1 MLTAL
6 VTDVDDVTRESAR
19 RAAEHELLRP
29 EYHHV
34 KPLIVRLLDYVGGK
48 IGDLLDAAASAA
60 PGGAFGLVGI
70 VLLLALTATLIR
82 YRVGR
87 LAATAKRRSVFE
99 THRALTAAEHRSA
112 AEAAAMAG
120 DWTAAVRERFRALV
134 RSLEERTLLEPRVG
148 RTADEAVAEAALA
161 LPSAAHVMRSAAD
174 RFDEVVYGGRQAT
187 AESYQAVVAADDAAM
202 RTQPVLT

>member
-1 MLTAL
+1 
-6 VTDVDDVTRESAR
+6 
-19 RAAEHELLRP
+19 
-29 EYHHV
+29 
-34 KPLIVRLLDYVGGK
+34 
-48 IGDLLDAAASAA
+48 
-60 PGGAFGLVGI
+60 
-70 VLLLALTATLIR
+70 
-82 YRVGR
+82 
-87 LAATAKRRSVFE
+87 
-99 THRALTAAEHRSA
+99 
-112 AEAAAMAG
+112 
-120 DWTAAVRERFRALV
+120 LV